1 MKEVQVVEPIRSK
14 DDIKK
19 ILGWFHDNYPK
30 YEVIFSLGINSGL
43 RISDILK
50 MKVEDVTDT
59 DFVRLREKKT
69 GKYKMFPLRPEIKKM
84 LARYIKGRKLS
95 EPIFMGNN
103 NSKLDRSQV
112 YRMINRA
119 CNELGINGNYGTHTM
134 RKTFGYHHYKQ
145 FRDIAI
151 LQTIFNHSSPQIT
164 MRYIGI
170 TQDEVNNSYLSLS
183 YKDEDEGALL
193 VQKCEFLEMNYGE
206 KRLKPKK
213 DYEEIVNKTIKYLK
227 NYIEVGSYRHRDF
240 AIDLLTS
247 II

>member
-14 DDIKK
+14 EDIKK

-30 YEVIFSLGINSGL
+30 YEVIFQLGINSGL
-43 RISDILK
+43 RVSDILK
-50 MKVEDVTDT
+50 LKVEDVIDT

-69 GKYKMFPLRPEIKKM
+69 GKYKMFPLRADIKKL
-84 LARYIKGRKLS
+84 LALYTKNRKLS
-95 EPIFMGNN
+95 EPIFMGNKGA
-103 NSKLDRSQV
+103 KLDRSQV

-119 CNELGINGNYGTHTM
+119 CTALGIEGNVGTHTM

-145 FRDIAI
+145 FRDIAL

-183 YKDEDEGALL
+183 YKDEDEGAKL
-193 VQKCEFLEMNYGE
+193 VQKCDFLDMNYGD
-206 KRLKPKK
+206 KRLKRR
-213 DYEEIVNKTIKYLK
+213 DSDVTLNKAIKYLR
-227 NYIEVGSYRHRDF
+227 NYIEMGSGRHRDF
-240 AIDLLTS
+240 AIDLLEAM
-247 II
+247 I